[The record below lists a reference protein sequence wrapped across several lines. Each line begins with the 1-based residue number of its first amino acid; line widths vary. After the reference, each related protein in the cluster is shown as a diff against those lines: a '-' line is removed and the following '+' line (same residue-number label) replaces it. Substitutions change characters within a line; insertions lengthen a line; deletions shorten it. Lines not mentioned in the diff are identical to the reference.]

1 MAITIKRKLLFY
13 SFVAFYAF
21 AGIMHFI
28 TPEVYL
34 EVIPDWLGNK
44 VILNYAAGAVEI
56 AVALLALFPATRK
69 LAGLITVAML
79 LAFIISHVYFI
90 QIGSCAGE
98 MCIPEW
104 IGYFRL
110 IVIHPLL
117 LYWAWKIS
125 KL

>member
-1 MAITIKRKLLFY
+1 MATTLKRKLLLY

-34 EVIPDWLGNK
+34 KVIPDWLGNK
-44 VILNYAAGAVEI
+44 TLLNYAAGAVEI

-69 LAGLITVAML
+69 FAGYLAIAML
-79 LAFIISHVYFI
+79 AAFIISHVYFI
-90 QIGSCAGE
+90 QLGSCAGDL
-98 MCIPEW
+98 CIPEW

-117 LYWAWKIS
+117 MYWAWKIS

>member
-1 MAITIKRKLLFY
+1 MATTLKRKLLLY

-34 EVIPDWLGNK
+34 KVIPDWLGNK
-44 VILNYAAGAVEI
+44 ILLNYAAGAVEI
-56 AVALLALFPATRK
+56 AVAVLALIRTTRK
-69 LAGLITVAML
+69 FAGYLAIAML
-79 LAFIISHVYFI
+79 AAFIISHVYFI
-90 QIGSCAGE
+90 QIGSCAGDL
-98 MCIPEW
+98 CIPEW

-110 IVIHPLL
+110 ILIHPLL
-117 LYWAWKIS
+117 IYWAWKIS

>member
-1 MAITIKRKLLFY
+1 MATTIKRKLLLY
-13 SFVAFYAF
+13 SFVVFYAF

-34 EVIPDWLGNK
+34 EVRPDWLGNK
-44 VILNYAAGAVEI
+44 EVLNYAAGSVEI
-56 AVALLALFPATRK
+56 TVATLALFQSTRK
-69 LAGLITVAML
+69 YAGYLTIVMLA
-79 LAFIISHVYFI
+79 AFIISHVYFI
-90 QIGSCAGE
+90 QVGSCAGDL
-98 MCIPEW
+98 CIPEW

-117 LYWAWKIS
+117 MYWAWKIS

>member
-1 MAITIKRKLLFY
+1 MATTLKRKLLLY

-44 VILNYAAGAVEI
+44 TLLNYAAGAVEI
-56 AVALLALFPATRK
+56 AVALLALFRSTRK
-69 LAGLITVAML
+69 FAGYLAIAML
-79 LAFIISHVYFI
+79 AAFIISHVYFI
-90 QIGSCAGE
+90 QIGSCEGD

-104 IGYFRL
+104 IGYFR
-110 IVIHPLL
+110 IIIIHPLL